1 MIWQFSKRRHP
12 IMKPKF
18 IAVALTVLTAPLVA
32 LGDGLA
38 PSTTSLSPSRWQSRM
53 EFSTSVNRADWV
65 PFGLGTSLQTASL
78 FSDYRFDA
86 FRLGQT
92 GGLRLTS
99 GLLLSQ
105 RTQYV
110 AGEGESRTAWPYFGV
125 GYSSGSLAGDWG
137 FSADLGMA
145 AQSLGATVRLSRV
158 FGGGLSLSDAVRDL
172 RLQPVVRLGVNYSF

>member
-1 MIWQFSKRRHP
+1 MQ
-12 IMKPKF
+12 PKF
-18 IAVALTVLTAPLVA
+18 IALAMALLAAPFVA
-32 LGDGLA
+32 LGDGLT
-38 PSTTSLSPSRWQSRM
+38 PSSSNLNPSRWQSRL
-53 EFSTSVNRADWV
+53 EFSSTVNRADWT
-65 PFGLGTSLQTASL
+65 PFGLGTNLQTASL

-86 FRLGQT
+86 LRLGQT

-105 RTQYV
+105 RTLYV

-125 GYSSGSLAGDWG
+125 GYSSGSTAGDWG

-145 AQSLGATVRLSRV
+145 AQSLGATARLSRL